1 MSVIAFPYPAP
12 VKANRLRRI
21 GRIVA
26 VGAIVCAVG
35 ALVAVPLLWSSDE
48 VLRRWI
54 ATQTPLGTR
63 PFTLDSATRFVGA
76 LISLIGLAPIIY
88 TLLQLSMLFARF
100 ARGEVFV
107 AENAWR
113 IRRMGL
119 ALIVNALMSPLVQML
134 TTINLTRGNQPGR
147 IVVMF
152 GIDQSHVLSVL
163 SGLALVAFATVMA
176 DAVRLWHENSEII

>member
-1 MSVIAFPYPAP
+1 MSVIVFPYPVPAEP
-12 VKANRLRRI
+12 RLRRI

-26 VGAIVCAVG
+26 VGALVCVAGAVI
-35 ALVAVPLLWSSDE
+35 AVPLLWSSDE

-54 ATQTPLGTR
+54 ATQSPLGAQ
-63 PFTLDSATRFVGA
+63 PFTLNPGTRFAGA
-76 LISLIGLAPIIY
+76 LISLIGLAPVLY
-88 TLLQLSMLFARF
+88 ALLQLSMLFSRF
-100 ARGEVFV
+100 ARGDVFV
-107 AENAWR
+107 TSNAWR

-119 ALIVNALMSPLVQML
+119 ALIVGALISPLVQML
-134 TTINLTRGNQPGR
+134 TTLNLTRANQPGQ

-163 SGLALVAFATVMA
+163 SGLALIAFATVMG

>member
-12 VKANRLRRI
+12 VEPRLRRI

-26 VGAIVCAVG
+26 IG
-35 ALVAVPLLWSSDE
+35 ALVCIVGAVLAVPLLWSSDE
-48 VLRRWI
+48 LLRHWI
-54 ATQTPLGTR
+54 ATQSPLGGR
-63 PFTLDSATRFVGA
+63 PFTLHLGTRFIGA
-76 LISLIGLAPIIY
+76 LISLTGLAPVLY
-88 TLLQLSMLFARF
+88 ALLQLSMLFSHF

-107 AENAWR
+107 TKNAWR

-119 ALIVNALMSPLVQML
+119 ALIANALISPLVQML
-134 TTINLTRGNQPGR
+134 TTINLTRANQPGQ

-152 GIDQSHVLSVL
+152 GIEQSQVLSVL

>member
-1 MSVIAFPYPAP
+1 MSVIAFPYPVP
-12 VKANRLRRI
+12 VEPRLRRI

-26 VGAIVCAVG
+26 VGALVCATG
-35 ALVAVPLLWSSDE
+35 AMLAVPLLWSSDE
-48 VLRRWI
+48 VLRHWI
-54 ATQTPLGTR
+54 ATQSPLGAR
-63 PFTLDSATRFVGA
+63 PFTLNPGTRFVGA
-76 LISLIGLAPIIY
+76 LISLVGLAPVIY
-88 TLLQLSMLFARF
+88 ALLQLSMLFSRF

-107 AENAWR
+107 TGNAWR

-119 ALIVNALMSPLVQML
+119 ALIVNALISPLVQML
-134 TTINLTRGNQPGR
+134 TTINLTRANAPGQ

-152 GIDQSHVLSVL
+152 GIEQSHVLSVL